1 MFKIF
6 LISLLFT
13 LNVFGQV
20 SGQEKK
26 NYLVNGDFE
35 IGKTGWTK
43 TGSMNLNILTG
54 TNALD
59 GKQSLEVSDSAFQTS
74 TVYQNFLVNDNLA
87 NKTCSLSFI
96 AKNTSATTTGS
107 VTVKIRTGATVG
119 AMSDLANASVVVP
132 VGTSKETYTISGFI
146 CPQKGYYV
154 GVMVTVVGGTDN
166 FNPTVAVLD
175 NFRVDL
181 TNFNEVPNVTSMKN
195 YGGATIAATG
205 GGFTLGTVTRNIVWG
220 RQVGDRGHVRY
231 ELARSVNTGYV
242 NGTGRTLFSLPAG
255 MEFDDSKVVYNTN
268 LTNAAP
274 QTIISTVGYLYQ
286 GTVWSELSVV
296 PYDSNRFMVFV
307 SAHSAAANG
316 GEYLGNN
323 YTLGGASV
331 GFSLD
336 FQFPLKGA
344 SNSATVINAECPSIE
359 ACTDTFVAEA
369 TSAGVVSKLN
379 TDSWVG
385 NGSVSGT
392 TVFTHTFKSN
402 LFSVAPTC
410 IVSPVQGTDDG
421 FGKTAWIQ
429 SVSNTTLVI
438 KTRGGDSTLTAY
450 PYTFSCTRNTT
461 DFKGKRI
468 IQGEIGV
475 STLGDF
481 KWSIVNTSI
490 LQRSYI
496 NASNSSIGGPSSGAT
511 YQGSKYYDLYAV
523 IWNFVVSGS
532 SSGAFHLSGQ
542 TKGASAAADYA
553 AGKLLVINFS
563 STGGLFV
570 RATDTSASNLGVFQG
585 DAIRN
590 ISGSFN
596 LSAGLRFIAS
606 GAFAGNGATG
616 PNSGS
621 FNGSGTSSGVN
632 FNASNVVP
640 TASENRPVNVALVP
654 YLGFVP

>member
-13 LNVFGQV
+13 LNVLGQV

-181 TNFNEVPNVTSMKN
+181 TNFSEVSNVTSMKN
-195 YGGATIAATG
+195 YGPMTVTASG
-205 GGFTLGTVTRNIVWG
+205 GGYAIGTVDINRVLS
-220 RQVGDRGHVRY
+220 RQDGD
-231 ELARSVNTGYV
+231 LAHIKWDFKRSVNTGFN
-242 NGTGRTLFSLPAG
+242 NGTGNNLFTLPNGLKFDSNKVTFDTSFSG
-255 MEFDDSKVVYNTN
+255 VTNNSFSTKGYYNN
-268 LTNAAP
+268 SSVWGELT
-274 QTIISTVGYLYQ
+274 
-286 GTVWSELSVV
+286 VV
-296 PYDSNRFMVFV
+296 PYDATRFYILI
-307 SAHSAAANG
+307 SAHGSASNSLQV
-316 GEYLGNN
+316 LGNT
-323 YTLGGASV
+323 YTLGATSLALSLEFSFPAD
-331 GFSLD
+331 GFT
-336 FQFPLKGA
+336 
-344 SNSATVINAECPSIE
+344 NSATVINAECPSIE

-369 TSAGVVSKLN
+369 TNAGVVSKLN

-438 KTRGGDSTLTAY
+438 KTRRGDATLTAY

-461 DFKGKRI
+461 DFKGKRVLQADI
-468 IQGEIGV
+468 SNTMKAPTGMKFISTKFTCSSS
-475 STLGDF
+475 STL
-481 KWSIVNTSI
+481 SVNTGEFS
-490 LQRSYI
+490 
-496 NASNSSIGGPSSGAT
+496 
-511 YQGSKYYDLYAV
+511 AV
-523 IWNFVVSGS
+523 G
-532 SSGAFHLSGQ
+532 
-542 TKGASAAADYA
+542 
-553 AGKLLVINFS
+553 
-563 STGGLFV
+563 
-570 RATDTSASNLGVFQG
+570 
-585 DAIRN
+585 N
-590 ISGSFN
+590 ISGGGCS
-596 LSAGLRFIAS
+596 LTIAS
-606 GAFAGNGATG
+606 GVFSTIYGCHVDGVSGLAAVKFKLSAAPTTTSVNAICQDNSTG
-616 PNSGS
+616 C
-621 FNGSGTSSGVN
+621 
-632 FNASNVVP
+632 A
-640 TASENRPVNVALVP
+640 AWD
-654 YLGFVP
+654 GFVSCWGK